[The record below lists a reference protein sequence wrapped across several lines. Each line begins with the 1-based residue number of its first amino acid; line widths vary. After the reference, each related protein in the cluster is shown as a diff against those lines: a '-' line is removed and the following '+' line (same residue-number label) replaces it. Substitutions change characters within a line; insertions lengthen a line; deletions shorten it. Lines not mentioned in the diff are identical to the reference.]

1 VKGKVLAWAG
11 AGLAT
16 GALVTGALVLGGLAL
31 FRPDLPETASPPPR
45 YVEES
50 LAAGLDHVYDG
61 EFEFFVGGGVA
72 VFDCDDDG
80 QPDMYLAGG
89 ENPAGL
95 YRNVGEVGGPLAFE
109 YVTADGV
116 ALTEATGAYPVD
128 IDSDGLTDLA
138 VLRVGEDVMLR
149 GLGDC
154 AFEPANEAWSLE
166 GADDWTVGFSAIW
179 EDEESLPTLAFG
191 NYLAEGGQTTGECAD
206 HRLYRPEGDRYGPP
220 ATLSPGFCTLSIL
233 FSDWDRSGRRDLRM
247 TNDRHYYR
255 NGEEQLWRV
264 DPEEDPRLYTR
275 EDGWQTMQIWGM
287 GIAGHD
293 LTGDGL
299 PEYFLTSQS
308 DNKLQTLAEGPDRPH
323 YFDIA
328 FERGVTA
335 HAPYAGDRATPS
347 TAWHPEFQDVNND
360 SLIDLFVSKGNVE
373 AQEGYAIRDP
383 NNLLLGN
390 PDGTFTEVAEEA
402 GIVDFARSRGAA
414 LADFN
419 LDGML
424 DLIEVTRRENVRLWR
439 NMGWGGEDGPRPMG
453 NWVALDLEQPA
464 PNVDA
469 IGSWIEVRVGNRVV
483 EKEVT
488 IGGGHAGGQLGWHHF
503 GVGEA
508 DSVEVRV
515 QWPDGEKGRWVEV
528 EANRFAIIER
538 DAADAVL
545 WEPGG

>member
-1 VKGKVLAWAG
+1 
-11 AGLAT
+11 LAT

-191 NYLAEGGQTTGECAD
+191 NYLAEGGQT
-206 HRLYRPEGDRYGPP
+206 P
-220 ATLSPGFCTLSIL
+220 AS
-233 FSDWDRSGRRDLRM
+233 
-247 TNDRHYYR
+247 HA
-255 NGEEQLWRV
+255 Q
-264 DPEEDPRLYTR
+264 PRL
-275 EDGWQTMQIWGM
+275 
-287 GIAGHD
+287 
-293 LTGDGL
+293 L
-299 PEYFLTSQS
+299 
-308 DNKLQTLAEGPDRPH
+308 
-323 YFDIA
+323 
-328 FERGVTA
+328 
-335 HAPYAGDRATPS
+335 
-347 TAWHPEFQDVNND
+347 HPVH
-360 SLIDLFVSKGNVE
+360 
-373 AQEGYAIRDP
+373 P
-383 NNLLLGN
+383 LLGLG
-390 PDGTFTEVAEEA
+390 PLGSARPAHDQRPSLLPQRRGTVVA
-402 GIVDFARSRGAA
+402 GRPGRGSAPLHPGGR
-414 LADFN
+414 LAD
-419 LDGML
+419 DA
-424 DLIEVTRRENVRLWR
+424 DLGHGYRR
-439 NMGWGGEDGPRPMG
+439 P
-453 NWVALDLEQPA
+453 
-464 PNVDA
+464 
-469 IGSWIEVRVGNRVV
+469 
-483 EKEVT
+483 
-488 IGGGHAGGQLGWHHF
+488 
-503 GVGEA
+503 
-508 DSVEVRV
+508 
-515 QWPDGEKGRWVEV
+515 
-528 EANRFAIIER
+528 
-538 DAADAVL
+538 
-545 WEPGG
+545 